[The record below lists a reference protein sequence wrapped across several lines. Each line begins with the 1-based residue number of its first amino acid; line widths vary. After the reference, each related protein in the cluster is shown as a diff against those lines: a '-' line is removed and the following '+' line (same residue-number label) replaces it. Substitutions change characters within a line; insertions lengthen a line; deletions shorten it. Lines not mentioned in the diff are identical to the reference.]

1 MQSAEILHS
10 KSGVKRNGLIRSISF
25 NEHNNQASLK
35 YEQIKNLTGLKT
47 IFVSGTAGSGKSL
60 LTSKLYEYYTKN
72 GAFAAVLNLD
82 PGVEKMPYTCDIDV
96 RDYVDIV
103 SIMQQYDL
111 GPNGAMVMAND
122 LIASKIDEIQNEV
135 NRVNP
140 DYLIVDT
147 PGQIELFAY
156 RSSGPF
162 LVENITSEEK
172 TSIFLFDG
180 ALITTP
186 VNFVSVALL
195 ATSIRLRLNLP
206 TINTITKTD
215 LIGAKLKEILR
226 WSTNLTTLENA
237 IANETDGDTYALTTN
252 ILRGLNLGG
261 FAQGL
266 IPISNVTGEGIP
278 NLESTL
284 SRILNLG
291 EEVED

>member
-1 MQSAEILHS
+1 MLFSVPNWYFVNQQ
-10 KSGVKRNGLIRSISF
+10 
-25 NEHNNQASLK
+25 NQASLK
-35 YEQIKNLTGLKT
+35 YEQIMSQTGLKT

-60 LTSKLYEYYTKN
+60 LSSKLYDYYTKN
-72 GAFAAVLNLD
+72 GAFTSILNLD
-82 PGVEKMPYTCDIDV
+82 PGVENLPYSCDIDV
-96 RDYVDIV
+96 RDFVDIV

-111 GPNGAMVMAND
+111 GPNGALVMAAD

-156 RSSGPF
+156 RSSGRF
-162 LVENITSEEK
+162 LTDNITSEEK

-186 VNFVSVALL
+186 VNFVSIALL

-206 TINTITKTD
+206 TVNVLTKTD
-215 LIGAKLKEILR
+215 LIGTNLKNILQ
-226 WSTNLTTLENA
+226 WSTSLSTLENA
-237 IANETDGDTYALTTN
+237 IAKDADGDTYTLTTN
-252 ILRGLNLGG
+252 ILRGLNLSG

-266 IPISNVTGEGIP
+266 IPISNVTGDGFV
-278 NLESTL
+278 NLEGSL

>member
-1 MQSAEILHS
+1 M
-10 KSGVKRNGLIRSISF
+10 
-25 NEHNNQASLK
+25 
-35 YEQIKNLTGLKT
+35 YD
-47 IFVSGTAGSGKSL
+47 
-60 LTSKLYEYYTKN
+60 YYTQN
-72 GAFAAVLNLD
+72 SAFAAVLNLD
-82 PGVEKMPYTCDIDV
+82 PGVENLPYTCDIDV

-103 SIMQQYDL
+103 SVMKKYDL
-111 GPNGAMVMAND
+111 GPNGALVMAND
-122 LIASKIDEIQNEV
+122 LIASKIDDVQKEV

-156 RSSGPF
+156 RSSGKF

-186 VNFVSVALL
+186 VNFVSIALL

-206 TINTITKTD
+206 TVNVVTKTD
-215 LIGAKLKEILR
+215 LISSKIKNILQ
-226 WSTNLTTLENA
+226 WSTNIRTLENT
-237 IANETDGDTYALTTN
+237 IANEADGETYSLTTN
-252 ILRGLNLGG
+252 ILRGLNLSG

-266 IPISNVTGEGIP
+266 IPISNVTGQGLV
-278 NLESTL
+278 NLEGAL